1 MTSSPIDLAGV
12 APDLGVAATIVNAQQ
27 HDLVFAFP
35 TPAAFVAR
43 EIVRELVAAAPA
55 TRPCEPPAIIE
66 CPRGCRFVTSARRHV
81 QWGPWRMQVHLM
93 SERCPAAIPGMTT
106 TTRGR
111 R

>member
-1 MTSSPIDLAGV
+1 M
-12 APDLGVAATIVNAQQ
+12 
-27 HDLVFAFP
+27 

-43 EIVRELVAAAPA
+43 HLTGELVAAAPQR
-55 TRPCEPPAIIE
+55 RPCEAPAVIE
-66 CPRGCRFVTSARRHV
+66 CPRGCRFVTSALPHV

-93 SERCPAAIPGMTT
+93 STRCPAAIPGMTT